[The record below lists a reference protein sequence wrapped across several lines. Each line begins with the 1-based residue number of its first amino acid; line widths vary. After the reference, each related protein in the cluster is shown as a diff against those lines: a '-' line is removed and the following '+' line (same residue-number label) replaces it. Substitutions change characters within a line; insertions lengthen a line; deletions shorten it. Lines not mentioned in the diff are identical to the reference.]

1 MQVPCM
7 SEDNV
12 LDDVLSSGVSQ
23 DRTPVLGFLWPVFLS
38 AEQS

>member
-1 MQVPCM
+1 M

-12 LDDVLSSGVSQ
+12 LDSILPYDVSQ
-23 DRTPVLGFLWPVFLS
+23 DRTPVLGFPWSVLLS

>member
-1 MQVPCM
+1 M

-12 LDDVLSSGVSQ
+12 LDAILSSGVSQ
-23 DRTPVLGFLWPVFLS
+23 DHAPVLGFPWPVLLS

>member
-1 MQVPCM
+1 M

-12 LDDVLSSGVSQ
+12 LDYVLPSGVSQ
-23 DRTPVLGFLWPVFLS
+23 DHTPVLSFPWPVLLS